1 MKILFLFYLLLIMN
15 IPAFAQDEVLR
26 GKLPNGFSYYIL
38 KNSKPEKR
46 ASLNLVIKSGSLNE
60 TEEQRGLAHFLEHM
74 AFNGTS
80 GYPKN
85 ELVKYLQSL
94 GLSFGGDLNAHTG
107 YDETVY
113 KLQIPTDS
121 EKSLEEGFHVLRQW
135 ATDITLDSTDIQEE
149 KNIIME
155 EWRTAQGLS
164 ERLGKVRREAL
175 FGESRFFHRSPIG
188 VPETIEGANEKLLKD
203 YYYSWY
209 HPELMAVIAV
219 GDFDPEKIK
228 SIIER
233 EFSYSAKQNTPAR
246 EEYSLPETRGGVRV
260 FSDSELTSSTL
271 DIFFQGDYLP
281 GNSEENHLENL
292 KYLIFSNILNSR
304 LSILEKRKN
313 TGFSKGFHY
322 WYPLGKNTSVQG
334 LRVIAKENQIP
345 NSLKEILENLQ
356 SLASYPVSQEE
367 LSREMEELSVYLK
380 NREINRESVEN
391 EKFIS
396 EIRDEFILGDSF
408 ISPKDSYHLF
418 EKLKIGVTPK
428 EIQRIAQ
435 NFYSKNF
442 ALLVSLPEKEGISPV
457 DSNTLEKIILDV
469 RNSPGK
475 NLFSENKNNFKAV
488 ELKPGKIL
496 QENILP
502 EYTHFQLS
510 NGIEVLYK
518 ETDFDRD
525 RINMLLF
532 REEGSSVLDYTGYV
546 NSLFLGELL
555 QKSGLGGLNKEEY
568 ELFLKGKNFSLSA
581 YISDYDQGF
590 NIYSDRENLDLAMS
604 SLTTLLLEKKLDSD
618 ILENRLS
625 LSMEKWR
632 NLKNSPKLVFSE
644 KMKAVLSGDNPRR
657 RTPDEKNLS
666 LVSIE
671 NIEAVSNKLFSDF
684 SGYKLIVTGSVDSD
698 TMKNILTK
706 YISALPGS
714 LEKKENFSRGDLG
727 IKQPLKTVRES
738 MSQGE
743 DAKASVSIIYP
754 YQDIYSNK
762 NRILFSAYSKILDI
776 VLIDK
781 IREEMGGVYSI
792 RSSDSLRYE
801 NHGENSLTINY
812 SSNPE
817 SALKISRAVQ
827 DIIGESLKGKYIQEN
842 LEKIYEN
849 YRLTYEDEIQRNR
862 FWFYYL
868 KNRALKNRDYSV
880 LTPEEYRKFVTYESL
895 LEFLSK
901 ALSTDIFIE
910 GLLLPETGKAP

>member
-1 MKILFLFYLLLIMN
+1 MKILFLFYLLLIMK

-304 LSILEKRKN
+304 LSILENRKN

-367 LSREMEELSVYLK
+367 LSREREELSVYLK

-408 ISPKDSYHLF
+408 ISPKDSYHL
-418 EKLKIGVTPK
+418 
-428 EIQRIAQ
+428 
-435 NFYSKNF
+435 
-442 ALLVSLPEKEGISPV
+442 
-457 DSNTLEKIILDV
+457 
-469 RNSPGK
+469 
-475 NLFSENKNNFKAV
+475 
-488 ELKPGKIL
+488 
-496 QENILP
+496 
-502 EYTHFQLS
+502 
-510 NGIEVLYK
+510 
-518 ETDFDRD
+518 
-525 RINMLLF
+525 
-532 REEGSSVLDYTGYV
+532 
-546 NSLFLGELL
+546 
-555 QKSGLGGLNKEEY
+555 
-568 ELFLKGKNFSLSA
+568 
-581 YISDYDQGF
+581 
-590 NIYSDRENLDLAMS
+590 
-604 SLTTLLLEKKLDSD
+604 
-618 ILENRLS
+618 
-625 LSMEKWR
+625 
-632 NLKNSPKLVFSE
+632 
-644 KMKAVLSGDNPRR
+644 
-657 RTPDEKNLS
+657 
-666 LVSIE
+666 
-671 NIEAVSNKLFSDF
+671 
-684 SGYKLIVTGSVDSD
+684 
-698 TMKNILTK
+698 
-706 YISALPGS
+706 
-714 LEKKENFSRGDLG
+714 
-727 IKQPLKTVRES
+727 
-738 MSQGE
+738 
-743 DAKASVSIIYP
+743 
-754 YQDIYSNK
+754 
-762 NRILFSAYSKILDI
+762 
-776 VLIDK
+776 
-781 IREEMGGVYSI
+781 
-792 RSSDSLRYE
+792 
-801 NHGENSLTINY
+801 
-812 SSNPE
+812 
-817 SALKISRAVQ
+817 
-827 DIIGESLKGKYIQEN
+827 
-842 LEKIYEN
+842 
-849 YRLTYEDEIQRNR
+849 
-862 FWFYYL
+862 
-868 KNRALKNRDYSV
+868 
-880 LTPEEYRKFVTYESL
+880 
-895 LEFLSK
+895 
-901 ALSTDIFIE
+901 
-910 GLLLPETGKAP
+910 